1 MRYFLLLLF
10 LLLPFTIKMG
20 EVRQYIY
27 ETECYPIENLILNEY
42 LTSIGIRE
50 SSGRYDAVNS
60 FGFMGK
66 YQFSPITLRG
76 LGFDV
81 DMDVFLSTPEL
92 QDSAMITLLHHNY
105 NILKNIIDE
114 FDGEEFNDVTITKSG
129 ILAAA
134 HLVGPHRTRLL
145 LQNNIHTE
153 DAYGTSAMEYLIS
166 FSGYDINLQP

>member
-10 LLLPFTIKMG
+10 LILPFTTKVG
-20 EVRQYIY
+20 EFKQYIY
-27 ETECYPIENLILNEY
+27 EIECHSIDDIVLNEY
-42 LTSIGIRE
+42 LNSIGFRE

-66 YQFSPITLRG
+66 YQFSPVTLIG

-81 DMDVFLSTPEL
+81 NMDEFLSTPEL

-105 NILKNIIDE
+105 NILRNLIDV

-134 HLVGPHRTRLL
+134 HLVGPYRTRLL
-145 LQNNIHTE
+145 LQDNINTE
-153 DAYGTSAMEYLIS
+153 DAYGTTAMEYLIS
-166 FSGYDINLQP
+166 FSGYNINLQP